1 MDCEAFF
8 ETVTARLDGMSD
20 PSRTV
25 SGRQCALDFFHPRTA
40 ARLSDSGAVAAFYRS
55 GVVWFEPTRTL
66 KVELR
71 IPEAFDEGV
80 TDALASLDGYEVART
95 AHRPA
100 ATASGEFLSL
110 VHYGVKCD
118 DATDADVAAILEAV
132 NAVLAV

>member
-8 ETVTARLDGMSD
+8 QTVTARLDGLSD

-40 ARLSDSGAVAAFYRS
+40 ARLSDSGPIAAFYRS
-55 GVVWFEPTRTL
+55 GVVWFAPTRTL

-71 IPEAFDEGV
+71 VPEAFDEGV
-80 TDALASLDGYEVART
+80 MDVLASLDGYEVTRT

-100 ATASGEFLSL
+100 ATAGGEFLSL
-110 VHYGVKCD
+110 AHYGVKCD
-118 DATDADVAAILEAV
+118 DATDADVATILDAV